1 MKSLSIVICTY
12 NRQKELE
19 KVLEELFRQFKE
31 LALTSSDIK
40 KIIND
45 IELVIV
51 DNNSTDETG
60 SMIFNMISEKRS
72 GNLEM
77 KYIIEMEQGSSP
89 ARNRGIKESTGNVI
103 AFLDDDILLDKHW
116 LSEVYNLASTKP
128 ESFVRGCKVI
138 PLWASEIPDWL
149 SIEPPF
155 EIIES
160 CFPAHD
166 YGDERKNYPFYLDSK
181 TEEEDINFLGSF
193 GEKLSKFQDQFRRKI
208 SNPISACFLAS
219 RDIFEKHGNFR
230 LDLGIQGK
238 TRGAC
243 EDTELFWRLIAAK
256 EEVIYEPAIKVYHP
270 IPATR
275 MTKKFVLEWYTLL
288 GKTLM
293 FIQTKGLNH
302 LSPGH
307 LDTELRLKIKLWI
320 FRSFHLFS
328 LLLMDPIKSFWFQAQ
343 IAKTKGALEFLSS
356 KALPAESSAT
366 EESSN
371 INLNR
376 KLKQPC

>member
-12 NRQKELE
+12 NRQPELK
-19 KVLEELFRQFKE
+19 KVLQELFRQFKE

-60 SMIFNMISEKRS
+60 SMIFNMISQKES
-72 GNLEM
+72 GNLDM

-89 ARNRGIKESTGNVI
+89 ARNRGIKESSGNVI
-103 AFLDDDILLDKHW
+103 AFLDDDILLDKNW
-116 LSEVYNLASTKP
+116 LVEVYNLVSNKP
-128 ESFVRGCKVI
+128 QSFIRGCRVI
-138 PLWASEIPDWL
+138 ALWSGEIPEWL

-166 YGDERKNYPFYLDSK
+166 YGEERRNYPFYLDSSQE
-181 TEEEDINFLGSF
+181 EEEDINFLGSF
-193 GEKLSKFQDQFRRKI
+193 GEKLTAFQDQFKRKV

-219 RDIFEKHGNFR
+219 RDIFEKHGGFR

-256 EEVIYEPAIKVYHP
+256 EEVIYEPTVKVYHP
-270 IPATR
+270 IAPTR
-275 MTKKFVLEWYTLL
+275 MTKKFVIEWYTLL

-293 FIQTKGLNH
+293 FMQTKGLNH

-307 LDTELRLKIKLWI
+307 LDTKLRLKTKLWI
-320 FRSFHLFS
+320 FRTFYLFS

-343 IAKTKGALEFLSS
+343 IAKTKGALEFLS
-356 KALPAESSAT
+356 
-366 EESSN
+366 
-371 INLNR
+371 I
-376 KLKQPC
+376 